1 MQALLVALGSHGDVH
16 PFVGI
21 GLGLRARGHRVRV
34 VAYYNF
40 RELVERAG
48 LEFISCGTEEQFKQF
63 ASDPRAWKKFG
74 GTKLILG
81 FVSTL
86 IRPIYQIVRENYVP
100 GETVMA
106 ASSLAVGAR
115 VAQDH
120 LKIPTASVHL
130 QPTMLRSVIDPAHI
144 QGMLTAR
151 WVPKWM
157 IRVQYG
163 LADKLVLDRGLGPE
177 LNAFRAEL
185 GLAPVKCVF
194 GDYAHSPQRVIGLFP
209 EWFAPPAE
217 DWPKQVR
224 LTGFPL
230 YDESGIT
237 HLSSE
242 LEAFLDAG
250 EAPIAF
256 TPGSAMF
263 QGRKFFEESAA
274 ACQMI
279 GKPGLLLTRHLEHLP
294 AKLPETVKH
303 VDFAPFSQLL
313 PRCAALVHHGGI
325 GTSSQALRAGTPQLV
340 VPHAHDQPD
349 NAARLVRLGVARK
362 LEVGQFER
370 SRIARTV
377 NELLAAPSTRDNCR
391 SVAAR
396 FSGVDAIVET
406 CDLMEELMQAPNI
419 ASAVPA

>member
-1 MQALLVALGSHGDVH
+1 MNVLLIALGSHGDVH

-21 GLGLRARGHRVRV
+21 GLGLRARGHRVKV

-48 LEFISCGTEEQFKQF
+48 LEFISCGSEEEYKQF
-63 ASDPRAWKKFG
+63 ASDPRAWRKFG
-74 GTKLILG
+74 GTKLIMG

-86 IRPIYQIVRENYVP
+86 IRPIYQIVRENYVA

-106 ASSLAVGAR
+106 ASSLALGAR

-130 QPTMLRSVIDPAHI
+130 QPTMLRSLIDPAHI
-144 QGMLTAR
+144 QGMMTWD
-151 WVPKWM
+151 WVPRWM
-157 IRVQYG
+157 IRAQYG
-163 LADKLVLDRGLGPE
+163 LADFLVLDRGLGPE
-177 LNAFRAEL
+177 LNSFRAEL
-185 GLAPVKCVF
+185 GMGPAKCVF
-194 GDYAHSPQRVIGLFP
+194 GNYAHSPQRVIGLFP
-209 EWFAPPAE
+209 EWFAGPAE

-237 HLSSE
+237 DLSAE
-242 LEAFLDAG
+242 LEAFLKAG

-263 QGRKFFEESAA
+263 QGRKFFEESVA
-274 ACQMI
+274 ACQMM
-279 GKPGLLLTRHLEHLP
+279 GKRGLLLTRHLEHLP
-294 AKLPETVKH
+294 EKLPDGVMH

-325 GTSSQALRAGTPQLV
+325 GTSAQAMRAGVPQLV

-362 LEVGQFER
+362 LEVRQFKR
-370 SRIARTV
+370 ARIVKTLAD
-377 NELLAAPSTRDNCR
+377 LLTSAIVQDCCAST
-391 SVAAR
+391 AKR
-396 FSGVDAIVET
+396 FEGEDAIGKT
-406 CDLMEELMQAPNI
+406 CDFIEQLTGPKVLAR
-419 ASAVPA
+419 SA